1 MSQKSLDEKRK
12 AIIDFVRNNPKATY
26 KLIRTKLKLHPE
38 RIFKGGM
45 KEIFNGAHIAPPR
58 NFKRKTK
65 EENRNIIIDYIRKH
79 PQAGRQM
86 ILRDTKISLSNV
98 FNSIQKAYEEAG
110 IEYPRKESYKKS
122 AKEKKEELIKTTK
135 ENPNITVEELA
146 KKIRTNPYRFFKNIK
161 ELYEKAGIN
170 RVLIDSKRKINKR
183 QIVIEF
189 IKNNPAATQREINLA
204 CRTHVQQ
211 IFKEGILGAY
221 KEASMEYPYKRL
233 RLYGSA
239 KKEIRKRALNFEDK
253 IAINLSCY
261 GKINRLVKIKR
272 GFADIIIER
281 KGKKAIIEVK
291 DYEAKDISISQ
302 VKQLNNYLKDY
313 NCKLGFLV
321 CFKKPKK
328 DSFLIG
334 ENKILILEES
344 ELKKIPDLIDG
355 AIV

>member
-1 MSQKSLDEKRK
+1 M
-12 AIIDFVRNNPKATY
+12 
-26 KLIRTKLKLHPE
+26 
-38 RIFKGGM
+38 
-45 KEIFNGAHIAPPR
+45 
-58 NFKRKTK
+58 
-65 EENRNIIIDYIRKH
+65 
-79 PQAGRQM
+79 
-86 ILRDTKISLSNV
+86 
-98 FNSIQKAYEEAG
+98 
-110 IEYPRKESYKKS
+110 
-122 AKEKKEELIKTTK
+122 
-135 ENPNITVEELA
+135 
-146 KKIRTNPYRFFKNIK
+146 
-161 ELYEKAGIN
+161 
-170 RVLIDSKRKINKR
+170 IDSKRKIKKR
-183 QIVIEF
+183 QMVIEF
-189 IKNNPAATQREINLA
+189 IKNNSTATQREINLA

-221 KEASMEYPYKRL
+221 KEAGIEYPYKRL
-233 RLYGSA
+233 KLYGSA

-302 VKQLNNYLKDY
+302 VRQLNNYLKDC

-334 ENKILILEES
+334 KNKILILEES